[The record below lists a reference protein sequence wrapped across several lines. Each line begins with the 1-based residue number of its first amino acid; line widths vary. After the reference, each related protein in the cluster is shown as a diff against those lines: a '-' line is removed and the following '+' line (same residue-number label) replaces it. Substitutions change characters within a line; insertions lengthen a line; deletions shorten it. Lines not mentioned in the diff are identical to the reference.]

1 MTAREW
7 AAHYV
12 ADLLRRGYTVEAARE
27 ESTWGCS
34 APGEPGWEIRK
45 GIIQVPWNG
54 GEKFKF
60 AELAKEVPAAPVEIQ
75 MQMELAL

>member
-1 MTAREW
+1 MTNREW
-7 AAHYV
+7 AAQYV
-12 ADLLRRGYTVEAARE
+12 RDLLARGYTVEAARE

-45 GIIQVPWNG
+45 GTIQVPWNG

-60 AELAKEVPAAPVEIQ
+60 AELAKEAPPAHAETET
-75 MQMELAL
+75 QMELSL